1 VSLVC
6 YSIAWLLEGGS
17 NHKAGARS
25 WFWSGLSA
33 SHLSGDPLGVL
44 LPDPEESPT
53 HGPCLREGRVHD
65 WRSTEQSPTSGSGFD
80 VCQWRGRQQQS
91 ADTGPRLSGTGQDG
105 HQDIISAAR

>member
-6 YSIAWLLEGGS
+6 YSIAWYFEGGS

-44 LPDPEESPT
+44 LRDPEENPT

-65 WRSTEQSPTSGSGFD
+65 WRSTKQSPTSGSGFD
-80 VCQWRGRQQQS
+80 VCQWS
-91 ADTGPRLSGTGQDG
+91 QDVSSSLLILVPVC
-105 HQDIISAAR
+105 QERDKMVIRT